1 MKRQTPGPARGR
13 PKRSALTRAEQLRA
27 AKRAQRQRERRA
39 GLAQVQLRLPAHEA
53 ERLRAAVSSSHFME
67 ALDGFLQHLVVDIDR
82 WPKLRELA
90 WNRAD
95 RWIPAEEALALY
107 ERNWRFVEPERL
119 SRDEAVLIERLR
131 DRFGS
136 GVLNA

>member
-1 MKRQTPGPARGR
+1 M
-13 PKRSALTRAEQLRA
+13 
-27 AKRAQRQRERRA
+27 
-39 GLAQVQLRLPAHEA
+39 
-53 ERLRAAVSSSHFME
+53 SSSHFTK
-67 ALDGFLQHLVVDIDR
+67 ALDQFLQDLVIDIDR

-95 RWIPAEEALALY
+95 RWIPAEEALSLY
-107 ERNWRFVEPERL
+107 ERNWRFVEPVHL
-119 SRDEAVLIERLR
+119 IQDETDLIERLR

>member
-1 MKRQTPGPARGR
+1 MTRKLPRGR
-13 PKRSALTRAEQLRA
+13 PRTSLLTRAEQLRA
-27 AKRAQRQRERRA
+27 AKRAQRQRSRRA
-39 GLAQVQLRLPAHEA
+39 GLTEIQLRLPTDNAA
-53 ERLRAAVSSSHFME
+53 RLRAAANAPHFQR
-67 ALDGFLQHLVVDIDR
+67 ALDRFLQDVVVDINQ

-107 ERNWRFVEPERL
+107 ERNWRFVQPNELTTEEATLIDRL
-119 SRDEAVLIERLR
+119 KQQ
-131 DRFGS
+131 FGG